1 MQRLVARVDE
11 HLARGH
17 EVDHLDDTGGVA
29 QELVDARPRVA
40 LHVNELG
47 ADGQH
52 QLVGPQLFS
61 VLAVD
66 DDVIGLRL
74 KTRKRKMSITF

>member
-1 MQRLVARVDE
+1 MSPLDYATKSEVASHQVW
-11 HLARGH
+11 LPAN
-17 EVDHLDDTGGVA
+17 TGGVA

-40 LHVNELG
+40 LHVDELG

-74 KTRKRKMSITF
+74 KTRKRKMPITF